1 MLWDVGVE
9 AEAAVVVEGEGF
21 WEDGF
26 GEEEVVAL
34 EETERMVMEVK
45 TTAKECCPNKSIY
58 VLIMM
63 SSRAF

>member
-1 MLWDVGVE
+1 
-9 AEAAVVVEGEGF
+9 VVVEGEGF